1 MVLGNFWYGKEWQ
14 IPTVIHSII
23 LIKLQGPFI
32 PAEFYLVLGK
42 LLREKIIIGKMQV

>member
-1 MVLGNFWYGKEWQ
+1 MFLWKFWYGKEWQ

-23 LIKLQGPFI
+23 LIKLQGTFI
-32 PAEFYLVLGK
+32 PSEFYLVLGK